1 MLKKAFLTLIVAGIV
16 ISFSGCKNYSKLL
29 KSPDTSL
36 KYHTGIEL
44 YQNGNFK
51 KALEFFDLVRTFYQG
66 TKKGEKITF
75 NTANSYFQLKQYQ
88 LAGYYFQQYQQMY
101 PRGSNVEDAAYLQAY
116 CAYLRSPRAELDQ
129 TVTYTALSD
138 LQTFIKHYPNSAR
151 VDKAKSLIKALNQKL
166 EKKAYDAAMLYYKM
180 EDYQAAITS
189 FHNLLNN
196 YPNSVKKELYLYYI
210 AKAYYIYADKSIK
223 SKQKERFE
231 KMVEAYNNLLYLYP
245 KSKYLKELKPL
256 SEKAMKYL

>member
-1 MLKKAFLTLIVAGIV
+1 MLKKAFFTFLIAGFL

-66 TKKGEKITF
+66 TKKGETLTYY
-75 NTANSYFQLKQYQ
+75 TANSYFQLKQYQ

-101 PRGSNVEDAAYLQAY
+101 PRGSHVEDAAYLQAY
-116 CAYLRSPRAELDQ
+116 CAYLRSPRPELDQ
-129 TVTYTALSD
+129 SVTYTALTD
-138 LQTFIKHYPNSAR
+138 LKTFITHYPNSAR
-151 VDKAKSLIKALNQKL
+151 VEKAKELIKALNQKL
-166 EKKAYDAAMLYYKM
+166 EKKAFNIAFLYYKM
-180 EDYQAAITS
+180 QDYQAAITS
-189 FHNLLNN
+189 FNNLLNN
-196 YPNSVKKELYLYYI
+196 YPNSSKKELYLYYI
-210 AKAYYIYADKSIK
+210 AKAYYIYADNSIK